1 MQAKP
6 VTSPSSTATDML
18 GIDVSKDNLVCALVQ
33 AGTHKTVW
41 RDSYPNTA
49 SGISQLLRR
58 LNGTTSLVVEPTGRY
73 SDLVVRQATAKGRTV
88 LLAPPRRAKAFLES
102 IQSRAKTDPL
112 DGRGLGLF
120 ALSQQ
125 LRLFQ
130 VKSPAVEQV
139 EQLLS
144 ARKGLSRSLATLEM
158 QRRELPHAVSA
169 LEPVISAIKSQ
180 KAALDKQIA
189 TLTQGSR
196 TVPALP
202 EFAIARSLDA
212 VPGIGPV
219 VAAAVAARL
228 DSKRF
233 EHPDSFVAYIG
244 LDITVRQ
251 SGKRSGQRGLTK
263 QGDAELRRL
272 LYLAAQAN
280 LRCKDTNNP
289 FKLQYEREIAKGM
302 KTTAA
307 LCAVARKLAKLCWSL
322 HRHGTTYDASRVL
335 EQPTRAK
342 KPQAEEASTTTA

>member
-1 MQAKP
+1 
-6 VTSPSSTATDML
+6 ML

-33 AGTHKTVW
+33 SGTHKTVW
-41 RDSYPNTA
+41 RDSYPNTV
-49 SGISQLLRR
+49 SGVNQLLRR
-58 LNGTTSLVVEPTGRY
+58 LNATTSLVVEPTGRY
-73 SDLVVRQATAKGRTV
+73 SDLVVRLATEKGKTV
-88 LLAPPRRAKAFLES
+88 LLAPPRRAKSFLES

-112 DGRGLGLF
+112 DGRGLGMF
-120 ALSQQ
+120 ALSQP

-130 VKSPAVEQV
+130 PKSTAVEQV

-144 ARKGLSRSLATLEM
+144 ARKGLSRTLAALEM
-158 QRRELPHAVSA
+158 QHKELPHAA
-169 LEPVISAIKSQ
+169 ARLEPVIAAIKEQ

-189 TLTQGSR
+189 TLTQGNRS
-196 TVPALP
+196 VPALP

-228 DSKRF
+228 NSKQF
-233 EHPDSFVAYIG
+233 AHPDAFVAYIG
-244 LDITVRQ
+244 LDVTVRQ

-272 LYLAAQAN
+272 LYLSAQAN
-280 LRCKDTNNP
+280 LRCKDPNNP
-289 FKLQYEREIAKGM
+289 FKRQYQRELDKGM

-322 HRHGTTYDASRVL
+322 HRYGTTYDAQRVL

-342 KPQAEEASTTTA
+342 KVLPEELAPREGATSTHDLANLD